1 MAKAI
6 KTNVLRHLDALKIPY
21 ETREYTVDDDNF
33 DGKLVAEKV
42 DLPAEMIY
50 KTLVLV
56 GDTLPHLVCVI
67 PVELELDLKAVAR
80 AAGCKSVHMLPQ
92 KDLLPLTGYLR
103 GELGMRGMCITDF
116 SGSSQYMDLVDG
128 LIAGSDIW
136 DSPMPKIHTTKA
148 ANYENDAYIVTQMR
162 NAMHHILYTVV
173 NSNAMN
179 GWSSTDTLKTVTP
192 WWQTAIY
199 ALIAVMAVL
208 TILCAW
214 QLSKAKKGMVDTAP
228 AADQK

>member
-21 ETREYTVDDDNF
+21 ETRQYTVDDDNF

-80 AAGCKSVHMLPQ
+80 AAGCKSVPHAAAEGFAAADRLPARRMQ
-92 KDLLPLTGYLR
+92 PHRHEESLPHLR
-103 GELGMRGMCITDF
+103 GQRGAAFGACQRQRGRARV
-116 SGSSQYMDLVDG
+116 SGVLAVDALV
-128 LIAGSDIW
+128 AC
-136 DSPMPKIHTTKA
+136 TKA
-148 ANYENDAYIVTQMR
+148 KFAD
-162 NAMHHILYTVV
+162 
-173 NSNAMN
+173 
-179 GWSSTDTLKTVTP
+179 
-192 WWQTAIY
+192 
-199 ALIAVMAVL
+199 
-208 TILCAW
+208 LCR
-214 QLSKAKKGMVDTAP
+214 G
-228 AADQK
+228 

>member
-103 GELGMRGMCITDF
+103 GGCSPIGMKKPFPTYIDETAQLYDEIGVSAGCRGCQVLLDPMRLADYVNATLC
-116 SGSSQYMDLVDG
+116 DL
-128 LIAGSDIW
+128 
-136 DSPMPKIHTTKA
+136 T
-148 ANYENDAYIVTQMR
+148 E
-162 NAMHHILYTVV
+162 
-173 NSNAMN
+173 
-179 GWSSTDTLKTVTP
+179 
-192 WWQTAIY
+192 
-199 ALIAVMAVL
+199 
-208 TILCAW
+208 
-214 QLSKAKKGMVDTAP
+214 
-228 AADQK
+228 

>member
-103 GELGMRGMCITDF
+103 GGCSPIGMKKPFPTYIDETAQLYDEIGVSAGCRGCQVLLDPMRLTD
-116 SGSSQYMDLVDG
+116 YVNATLCDL
-128 LIAGSDIW
+128 
-136 DSPMPKIHTTKA
+136 T
-148 ANYENDAYIVTQMR
+148 E
-162 NAMHHILYTVV
+162 
-173 NSNAMN
+173 
-179 GWSSTDTLKTVTP
+179 
-192 WWQTAIY
+192 
-199 ALIAVMAVL
+199 
-208 TILCAW
+208 
-214 QLSKAKKGMVDTAP
+214 
-228 AADQK
+228 

>member
-21 ETREYTVDDDNF
+21 ETRQYTVDDDNF

-103 GELGMRGMCITDF
+103 GGCSPIGMKKLYPTFIDESAQLFDTICVSAGKIGAQVELAPDALC
-116 SGSSQYMDLVDG
+116 G
-128 LIAGSDIW
+128 LISA
-136 DSPMPKIHTTKA
+136 KYA
-148 ANYENDAYIVTQMR
+148 E
-162 NAMHHILYTVV
+162 L
-173 NSNAMN
+173 
-179 GWSSTDTLKTVTP
+179 TD
-192 WWQTAIY
+192 
-199 ALIAVMAVL
+199 
-208 TILCAW
+208 
-214 QLSKAKKGMVDTAP
+214 
-228 AADQK
+228 

>member
-103 GELGMRGMCITDF
+103 GGCSPIGMKKQFPTFIDETAQLYDEIGVSAGCRGCQVLLDPMQLTD
-116 SGSSQYMDLVDG
+116 YVNATLCDL
-128 LIAGSDIW
+128 
-136 DSPMPKIHTTKA
+136 T
-148 ANYENDAYIVTQMR
+148 E
-162 NAMHHILYTVV
+162 
-173 NSNAMN
+173 
-179 GWSSTDTLKTVTP
+179 
-192 WWQTAIY
+192 
-199 ALIAVMAVL
+199 
-208 TILCAW
+208 
-214 QLSKAKKGMVDTAP
+214 
-228 AADQK
+228 

>member
-103 GELGMRGMCITDF
+103 GGCSPIGMKKLFPTYIDETAQLYDEIGVSAGCRGCQVLLDPMRLADYVNAALC
-116 SGSSQYMDLVDG
+116 DL
-128 LIAGSDIW
+128 
-136 DSPMPKIHTTKA
+136 T
-148 ANYENDAYIVTQMR
+148 E
-162 NAMHHILYTVV
+162 
-173 NSNAMN
+173 
-179 GWSSTDTLKTVTP
+179 
-192 WWQTAIY
+192 
-199 ALIAVMAVL
+199 
-208 TILCAW
+208 
-214 QLSKAKKGMVDTAP
+214 
-228 AADQK
+228 

>member
-1 MAKAI
+1 MAKAT

-103 GELGMRGMCITDF
+103 GGCSPIGMKKQF
-116 SGSSQYMDLVDG
+116 
-128 LIAGSDIW
+128 
-136 DSPMPKIHTTKA
+136 P
-148 ANYENDAYIVTQMR
+148 
-162 NAMHHILYTVV
+162 TVIDE
-173 NSNAMN
+173 
-179 GWSSTDTLKTVTP
+179 T
-192 WWQTAIY
+192 
-199 ALIAVMAVL
+199 AVL
-208 TILCAW
+208 FDKIYVSAGVRGETVGVEPNTLAEYIGARL
-214 QLSKAKKGMVDTAP
+214 LDVTAE
-228 AADQK
+228 